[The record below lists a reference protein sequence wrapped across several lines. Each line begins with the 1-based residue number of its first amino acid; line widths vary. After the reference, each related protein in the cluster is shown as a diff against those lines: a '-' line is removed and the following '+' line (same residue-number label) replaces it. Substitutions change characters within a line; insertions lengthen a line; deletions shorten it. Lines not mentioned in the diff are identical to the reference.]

1 VSFYGNETFVKCAEE
16 QKRYDECASLRICTL
31 GGGDMEVY
39 IKANFPP
46 EFFFV
51 MNATVQVSTEAM
63 LNSMTANNCNVIGLP
78 RIMLSSDGHIGS
90 ENPDYV
96 AGEHILVT
104 IPLSTL
110 TRGDDSEFSSVIELV
125 VQSLFYGEE
134 QGLTKDVSRCNST
147 IPIAGNVSDLNFMN
161 AVYCVG
167 SYRDIIGSVG
177 EYSGM
182 NQINNGST
190 GMLYPLQ
197 WGDLNNEPRYQSL
210 IDHIYFDEIRRRGHL
225 RCGVV
230 TPIGYLGGN
239 ISENSDMIVGMSADY
254 CRAFSA
260 AIFYGQTDNV
270 EFTTFVDGDY
280 SAFNA
285 LAASTIDVLAGA
297 KVDLAYLFQTDSHAG
312 FHFSEPFYYGNERGY
327 YSIAVS
333 NDNSLLYSFVD
344 AIVLAPVYALTKGI
358 TRDDSEQMPL
368 VPIFGNNVNWALR
381 DAVQAIGNWNELY
394 EKNFRSDTQLLD
406 SSSRGRNA
414 LNDGG
419 PKLHSFPLSNID
431 PLTKA
436 LSL

>member
-1 VSFYGNETFVKCAEE
+1 
-16 QKRYDECASLRICTL
+16 L

-39 IKANFPP
+39 VKANFPP

-51 MNATVQVSTEAM
+51 MNATVQVSDEAM
-63 LNSMTANNCNVIGLP
+63 LNSMTANNCNVIAIP
-78 RIMLSSDGHIGS
+78 RLMLSSNDTIAA
-90 ENPDYV
+90 EIYPDYV
-96 AGEHILVT
+96 VGEVILTT

-110 TRGDDSEFSSVIELV
+110 TRGDDSEFSSVVELV

-134 QGLTKDVSRCNST
+134 QGLTKDMSRCESR

-161 AVYCVG
+161 AIYCVG

-177 EYSGM
+177 EYFGM

-190 GMLYPLQ
+190 GMLYPPR
-197 WGDLNNEPRYQSL
+197 WGDLNKEPLYQSV
-210 IDHIYFDEIRRRGHL
+210 IEHIYFDEIWRRGHL

-260 AIFYGQTDNV
+260 AIFYGKTDNV
-270 EFTTFVDGDY
+270 EFTTFVDGDD

-285 LAASTIDVLAGA
+285 LATSTIDVLAGV
-297 KVDLAYLFQTDSHAG
+297 KVDLAYLFPTDSHGG
-312 FHFSEPFYYGNERGY
+312 FHFSEPFYYGDEGTY
-327 YSIAVS
+327 YSVAIS
-333 NDNSLLYSFVD
+333 NDNSFLYSFVD
-344 AIVLAPVYALTKGI
+344 AIVLAPVYALREGI
-358 TRDDSEQMPL
+358 TRENSEQMPL
-368 VPIFGNNVNWALR
+368 APIFGNNVNWALR
-381 DAVQAIGNWNELY
+381 DVVQAIGNWNELY
-394 EKNFRSDTQLLD
+394 EKNYRSDAQLLD
-406 SSSRGRNA
+406 SARGQNA

-431 PLTKA
+431 PLTKH
-436 LSL
+436 